1 MAGEARERLT
11 QWRLSPRAGAMQR
24 IDAIVF
30 DVGRVLVEL
39 HFGEFLRFLASHGA
53 DVQHVLQ
60 VIDRIDLAA
69 HERGEID
76 GEALLARIATLGN
89 RPMDPAEVR
98 RQWLGFF
105 APAED
110 MFGLAR
116 RLTASHRVFLLS
128 NVGELHWDHLD
139 RHYGLESLGHGAL
152 TSFRAG
158 VMKPD
163 AGIYAQAERQF
174 ALEPARTVFIDDR
187 PENIDAARV
196 RGWQGIHHDGYDST
210 LTALRA
216 LGVAA

>member
-1 MAGEARERLT
+1 MDH
-11 QWRLSPRAGAMQR
+11 
-24 IDAIVF
+24 IDAVVF

-39 HFGEFLRFLASHGA
+39 HFGDFLRFLADHGA
-53 DVQHVLQ
+53 DVSHVLH
-60 VIDRIDLAA
+60 VVERIDLAA

-76 GEALLARIATLGN
+76 GDVLLARIATLGT

-105 APAED
+105 APAD
-110 MFGLAR
+110 AMFGLAR

-128 NVGELHWDHLD
+128 NVGELHWEHLD

-163 AGIYAQAERQF
+163 SGIYARAEQQF
-174 ALEPARTVFIDDR
+174 ALEPARTVFVDDR

-196 RGWQGIHHDGYDST
+196 RGWRGIHHHDYAT
-210 LTALRA
+210 TVEALRA
-216 LGVAA
+216 FGVAA

>member
-1 MAGEARERLT
+1 MT
-11 QWRLSPRAGAMQR
+11 R
-24 IDAIVF
+24 IDAVVF

-39 HFGEFLRFLASHGA
+39 HFGDFLRFLADHGA
-53 DVQHVLQ
+53 DVSHVLH

-69 HERGEID
+69 HERGEFG
-76 GEALLARIATLGN
+76 GETLLARISALGT
-89 RPMDPAEVR
+89 RPMDLAEVR

-110 MFGLAR
+110 MLDLAR

-128 NVGELHWDHLD
+128 NVGELHWRHLD

-163 AGIYAQAERQF
+163 PGIYARAERQF
-174 ALEPARTVFIDDR
+174 ALEPAGTVFIDDR
-187 PENIDAARV
+187 PENVEAAQL
-196 RGWQGIHHDGYDST
+196 RGWHGIHHDRYDTT
-210 LTALRA
+210 LAALRR